1 MPSSADSPLVLLDLD
16 GPLITFGPGPDG
28 VDRPSNRALADP
40 AAVSGNPLLDRLN
53 PADGRRL
60 LELGC
65 QLVWA
70 TTWMAEANEVISPRL
85 GLPELPVVDWPDSE
99 DEPKHGLH
107 GKSMFLIQR
116 AAQRPFVWLDDEIT
130 DTDRR

>member
-1 MPSSADSPLVLLDLD
+1 MPSSADSPLVFLDVD
-16 GPLITFGPGPDG
+16 GPLITFGPRPDG
-28 VDRPSNRALADP
+28 CDRPSDRAVADP

-53 PADGRRL
+53 PEDGRRL

-70 TTWMAEANEVISPRL
+70 TTTWMAEANEVVSPRI
-85 GLPELPVVDWPDSE
+85 GLPELPVVDWPDSD

-107 GKSMFLIQR
+107 WKTMFLIQWAR
-116 AAQRPFVWLDDEIT
+116 SARLSGWT
-130 DTDRR
+130 TR